1 MTKKPTDKRQAIL
14 DAALKIFA
22 ENGFHSSP
30 TSQISK
36 MANVGTGT
44 IYRYF
49 ENKDSLINALY
60 DEVDQRLRATA
71 WEDIDEQAPVR
82 ENLFHLLGIVFRF
95 LLDNPSDFKF
105 FEQYYNSPYGIEK
118 KRSQE
123 ETCDKPMV
131 MIFEK
136 GIEQQIIKDLPHDLL
151 FALCFGPM
159 TMLIRDQLT
168 GYFTITDEMIQ
179 TTIKATWDSIRL

>member
-14 DAALKIFA
+14 DAALEIFA
-22 ENGFHSSP
+22 KNGFHSSP
-30 TSQISK
+30 TSEISK

-49 ENKDSLINALY
+49 DNKDSLINTLH

-71 WEDIDEQAPVR
+71 WADFDEQASVR
-82 ENLFHLLGIVFRF
+82 ENIFKTLGIVFRF
-95 LLDNPSDFKF
+95 LLDNPNEFKF

-123 ETCDKPMV
+123 DNCDRPMV
-131 MIFEK
+131 HLFDK

-151 FALCFGPM
+151 FALCFGPI

-168 GYFTITDEMIQ
+168 GYFTISEEMIQ
-179 TTIKATWDSIRL
+179 STIKAIWDSIRL